1 MLITPVSELQG
12 VGEKTAA
19 AFKKKN
25 ITTVKDLI
33 YFLPYRHEDFS
44 AAAKISDLEPGRVT
58 ILASAEKIETKNVRR
73 GMRITTANLSD
84 GESKLKAVWFNQPYR
99 QTQLGSGEQFLF
111 SGNYEFKYN
120 RYQLTNPAVEKPIMF
135 AESEPADYL
144 APVYS
149 VVKGVKPATLRK
161 IIKSVKPTIAMLNET
176 LPENVLADN
185 KLISR
190 SEAYLKIHFPKTKA
204 DIQAAK
210 NRLAFEELFELMLA
224 SGLNKQENSKI
235 DGYQIRFDK
244 AKMQQFVKKLPFAL
258 TNAQRIAIWD
268 ILQDFEKNEPMNRL
282 LQGDVGSGKTVV
294 AAAAAFMAAVQG
306 YQTAIMAPT
315 EILAAQHAESIRGL
329 LEPFGV
335 QVVLLTG
342 SVKGKPRQI
351 LLDKIASGAAQVI
364 IGTHALIQTKVEYKN
379 LGFVVVDEQH
389 RFGVKQ
395 RQDLLNKAQKMPNLL
410 AMTATP
416 IPRSLQLTVFGELDV
431 SILNEMPAGRKEIK
445 TKIWAP
451 TNLEALYEKVDAEI
465 EKGRQVYF
473 ICGLIDDNPDNDR
486 KSVETEYRKLRSTIF
501 KHRTVGV
508 VHGKMKPDEKDAVMQ
523 KFAKGEIDILISTTV
538 VEVGVNVPNATV
550 MVIQDADHFGLSQLH
565 QLRGRVGR
573 GSHQS
578 YCYLVTS
585 DSKKPSQRL
594 REIEKSNDGFY
605 LSQVDLDLRGPG
617 EIYGKMQHGSLNLKI
632 ANVSD
637 LQLIAKVQRAVEKFI
652 KTDDLSKYKQLQ
664 KNVAKYQRLTTLN

>member
-465 EKGRQVYF
+465 EKGRQAYF